1 MKEFSK
7 KANLDKLDRELE
19 EFRSKKEKVSPK
31 QIKVQND
38 GWRMIIELV
47 TGMLLGVS
55 LGLGLDYMIG
65 SEPIFLIIFSLLGFM
80 AGVKTMM
87 TTAKKINETRQIYLY
102 TPRPVCTFA
111 PKDCMSK
118 RWLQL
123 SVLGKRSRLQG
134 SKQYA
139 QIKVVVNFFE
149 IFVLKF
155 HLFRF

>member
-1 MKEFSK
+1 MNEFSK
-7 KANLDKLDRELE
+7 KANLDKLDRKLE
-19 EFRSKKEKVSPK
+19 EFKSKKEKVSPK

-87 TTAKKINETRQIYLY
+87 TTAKKMNET
-102 TPRPVCTFA
+102 
-111 PKDCMSK
+111 
-118 RWLQL
+118 
-123 SVLGKRSRLQG
+123 
-134 SKQYA
+134 
-139 QIKVVVNFFE
+139 NN
-149 IFVLKF
+149 
-155 HLFRF
+155 

>member
-1 MKEFSK
+1 MNEFSK
-7 KANLDKLDRELE
+7 KANLDKLDRKLE
-19 EFRSKKEKVSPK
+19 EFRSKKEKFSPK

-87 TTAKKINETRQIYLY
+87 ATAKKMNET
-102 TPRPVCTFA
+102 
-111 PKDCMSK
+111 
-118 RWLQL
+118 
-123 SVLGKRSRLQG
+123 
-134 SKQYA
+134 
-139 QIKVVVNFFE
+139 NN
-149 IFVLKF
+149 
-155 HLFRF
+155 

>member
-1 MKEFSK
+1 M
-7 KANLDKLDRELE
+7 NLDKLDRKLE
-19 EFRSKKEKVSPK
+19 EFKAKKEKVSPK

-87 TTAKKINETRQIYLY
+87 ATAKKMNET
-102 TPRPVCTFA
+102 
-111 PKDCMSK
+111 
-118 RWLQL
+118 
-123 SVLGKRSRLQG
+123 
-134 SKQYA
+134 
-139 QIKVVVNFFE
+139 NN
-149 IFVLKF
+149 
-155 HLFRF
+155 

>member
-1 MKEFSK
+1 MNEFSK
-7 KANLDKLDRELE
+7 KANLDKLDRKLE
-19 EFRSKKEKVSPK
+19 EFKSKKEKVGPK

-87 TTAKKINETRQIYLY
+87 ATAKKMNET
-102 TPRPVCTFA
+102 
-111 PKDCMSK
+111 
-118 RWLQL
+118 
-123 SVLGKRSRLQG
+123 
-134 SKQYA
+134 
-139 QIKVVVNFFE
+139 NN
-149 IFVLKF
+149 
-155 HLFRF
+155 

>member
-1 MKEFSK
+1 MNEFSK
-7 KANLDKLDRELE
+7 KANLGKLDRKLE
-19 EFRSKKEKVSPK
+19 EFKSKKEKVSTK

-87 TTAKKINETRQIYLY
+87 ATAKKMNET
-102 TPRPVCTFA
+102 
-111 PKDCMSK
+111 
-118 RWLQL
+118 
-123 SVLGKRSRLQG
+123 
-134 SKQYA
+134 
-139 QIKVVVNFFE
+139 NN
-149 IFVLKF
+149 
-155 HLFRF
+155 

>member
-1 MKEFSK
+1 MNKFSK
-7 KANLDKLDRELE
+7 KANLDKLDRKLE
-19 EFRSKKEKVSPK
+19 EFKSKKEKVSPK

-87 TTAKKINETRQIYLY
+87 ATAKKMNET
-102 TPRPVCTFA
+102 
-111 PKDCMSK
+111 
-118 RWLQL
+118 
-123 SVLGKRSRLQG
+123 
-134 SKQYA
+134 
-139 QIKVVVNFFE
+139 NN
-149 IFVLKF
+149 
-155 HLFRF
+155 

>member
-1 MKEFSK
+1 MNEFSK
-7 KANLDKLDRELE
+7 KANLDKLDRKLE
-19 EFRSKKEKVSPK
+19 EFKSKKEKVSPK

-87 TTAKKINETRQIYLY
+87 ATAKKMNET
-102 TPRPVCTFA
+102 
-111 PKDCMSK
+111 
-118 RWLQL
+118 
-123 SVLGKRSRLQG
+123 
-134 SKQYA
+134 
-139 QIKVVVNFFE
+139 NN
-149 IFVLKF
+149 LKC
-155 HLFRF
+155 

>member
-1 MKEFSK
+1 MNEFSK
-7 KANLDKLDRELE
+7 KANLDKLDRKLE

-65 SEPIFLIIFSLLGFM
+65 SKPIFLIIFSLLGFV

-87 TTAKKINETRQIYLY
+87 ATAKKMNET
-102 TPRPVCTFA
+102 
-111 PKDCMSK
+111 
-118 RWLQL
+118 
-123 SVLGKRSRLQG
+123 
-134 SKQYA
+134 
-139 QIKVVVNFFE
+139 NN
-149 IFVLKF
+149 
-155 HLFRF
+155 